1 MKALFERCFQVFN
14 MLMCDV
20 TVMVQNLS
28 DYWRMCVAF
37 SHLPDKFSLINDICA
52 GLKMP
57 IVDVSSETT
66 EIM

>member
-1 MKALFERCFQVFN
+1 

-28 DYWRMCVAF
+28 DYLTMCQAS
-37 SHLPDKFSLINDICA
+37 SHLPDEFSPDDIYA

-57 IVDVSSETT
+57 IVDVSLKTT